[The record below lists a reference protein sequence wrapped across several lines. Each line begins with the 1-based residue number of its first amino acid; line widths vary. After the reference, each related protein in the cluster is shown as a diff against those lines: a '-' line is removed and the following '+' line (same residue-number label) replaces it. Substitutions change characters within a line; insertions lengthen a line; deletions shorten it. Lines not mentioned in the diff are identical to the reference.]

1 MGSAWWDER
10 VGSGT
15 SGEAGHGG
23 VSSPPRPSAAP
34 EGDAVQP
41 TLAGVPGPRRR
52 RPRAPV
58 ALAEEGPVAH
68 VVVDRPLTH
77 LDRVFEYGVPATM
90 DADVRPGVRVR
101 VRFGGQDVD
110 GFVVARTV
118 EADHDGELVPLRR
131 VVSGEVVLTP
141 AVLALARQVAD
152 RCAGTLA
159 DVLRLAVPPRHA
171 RTEAEDDE
179 GAADGT
185 SSSGTTPSGTTPSGT
200 TPSGA
205 RSGVTGSRDT
215 SPALPGTAPSAAGPT
230 ADVSGPTTG
239 WAPYVGGAAFLRHVT
254 DGGAPRAVWS
264 ALPGHGARAWAGLVA
279 EAVRAAVAG
288 GRGAVVVVPTE
299 TDVDVVTAAFDAG
312 GTPPWAPGRR
322 SGWVRL
328 VAEDGPAARYRAFLA
343 AARGRADVVVGT
355 RAAAFAP
362 VARLGLAVLWDEAD
376 GLHAE
381 PRAPYPHARDVLL
394 QRSELEGCALLVGG
408 YSRSTDVQRW
418 VRDGVARAVQ
428 ADRTTARRAVARI
441 TALGS
446 ADLASEGPAAAARL
460 PAPAWRAVR
469 DGLTRGPVLVQVPRA
484 GYVPA
489 VACVRCRAAAR
500 CPACHGP
507 LGLTGASSAPSCRWC
522 GRLAV
527 GWRCPAC
534 RAEGLRAVRVGSTRT
549 AEELGRAFPGVPVRQ
564 SGARATDGVLVRVP
578 DRPALVVAT
587 PGAEPSVE
595 GGYAAA
601 VLLDA
606 AVVSSRDALDVG
618 EQALRT
624 WMRAAALV
632 RPATEGGVVVL
643 VGDGAPRPTQA
654 LVRWDPA
661 GFADRELQERE
672 ELRLPPAVHVVA
684 VEGPRHA
691 VEDVLA
697 RAALPDGTDV
707 LGPLPV
713 PADPAGSADRD
724 VLLELPGETAV
735 RALVRTPWPL
745 ATEVVARLTGSRAA
759 RSARREPGQVRLRV
773 QPHEVL

>member
-1 MGSAWWDER
+1 
-10 VGSGT
+10 V
-15 SGEAGHGG
+15 
-23 VSSPPRPSAAP
+23 P
-34 EGDAVQP
+34 
-41 TLAGVPGPRRR
+41 LAEDR
-52 RPRAPV
+52 PV
-58 ALAEEGPVAH
+58 AR

-90 DADVRPGVRVR
+90 DADVRAGVRVR

-110 GFVVARTV
+110 GFVVERTA
-118 EADHDGELVPLRR
+118 EAEHDGELVPLRR
-131 VVSGEVVLTP
+131 VVSDEVVLTP
-141 AVLALARQVAD
+141 AVLALARTVAD
-152 RCAGTLA
+152 RCGGTLA

-171 RTEAEDDE
+171 RTEGEE
-179 GAADGT
+179 QGPVPAAAV
-185 SSSGTTPSGTTPSGT
+185 PAAAVPAA
-200 TPSGA
+200 PA
-205 RSGVTGSRDT
+205 PAPPVPA
-215 SPALPGTAPSAAGPT
+215 SPLPG
-230 ADVSGPTTG
+230 DG
-239 WAPYVGGAAFLRHVT
+239 WAPYVGGAAFLRHVA
-254 DGGAPRAVWS
+254 DGGAPRAAWS
-264 ALPGHGARAWAGLVA
+264 ALPGRAGRAWADLVA
-279 EAVRAAVAG
+279 AAVRAALAG

-299 TDVDVVTAAFDAG
+299 TDVDAVTAALDAG
-312 GTPPWAPGRR
+312 GTPRWTPGQ
-322 SGWVRL
+322 SGGWVRL
-328 VAEDGPAARYRAFLA
+328 VAEDGPAVRYRAFLA
-343 AARGRADVVVGT
+343 AARGQADVVVGT

-362 VARLGLAVLWDEAD
+362 VADLGLAVLWDEAD
-376 GLHAE
+376 GLHGE

-394 QRSELEGCALLVGG
+394 LRSELEGCALLVGG

-418 VRDGVARAVQ
+418 VRDGVARPVQ
-428 ADRTTARRAVARI
+428 ADRATVRRSVARVV
-441 TALGS
+441 ALGS
-446 ADLASEGPAAAARL
+446 ADLAAEGPAAAARL

-469 DGLTRGPVLVQVPRA
+469 DGLARGPVLVQVPRA

-489 VACVRCRAAAR
+489 VACVRCRTAAR

-507 LGLTGASSAPSCRWC
+507 LALTGASSAPSCRWC

-527 GWRCPAC
+527 GWTCPAC

-564 SGARATDGVLVRVP
+564 SGARAADGVLVSVP

-587 PGAEPSVE
+587 PGAEPRAD

-632 RPATEGGVVVL
+632 RPATDGGVVVL

-691 VEDVLA
+691 VEDVLV

-713 PADPAGSADRD
+713 PADAAGSADRE
-724 VLLELPGETAV
+724 VLLDLPGETAV

-759 RSARREPGQVRLRV
+759 RSARREPGQVRLHV